1 MEFPFLSGIYVFRKV
16 YKTFFLISFMKKGCK
31 RVVISTIYNGEAVRH
46 AILKFAPDK
55 LILLVD
61 EPDNKKKKEKISQV
75 IKTIKDFFKDSLI
88 VEQIKISTYNLP
100 EIMDKAIKIIDE
112 EYEKENEIIT
122 HITEGRKIAS
132 LALLFATY
140 ARKEKIKDAY
150 YITEEEKILI
160 KLPLLNFEI
169 NKTKKSFLKEIAK
182 GNGELKEL
190 QKKIDLG
197 PSATYQN
204 IDELKKE
211 GYLEKNKELELT
223 ELGRI
228 MIL

>member
-1 MEFPFLSGIYVFRKV
+1 MEKEGR
-16 YKTFFLISFMKKGCK
+16 K
-31 RVVISTIYNGEAVRH
+31 RVVISTIYEGQAVRH

-55 LILLVD
+55 LVLLVD
-61 EPDNKKKKEKISQV
+61 EPEDKKKREKMNEV
-75 IKTIKDFFKDSLI
+75 IKTIKQLFKDSLI
-88 VEQIKISTYNLP
+88 IEQIKISSYNIP
-100 EIMDKAIKIIDE
+100 EIMGKVIKIIDE
-112 EYEKENEIIT
+112 ESKKENEIIV

-140 ARKEKIKDAY
+140 ARKGKIKDAY
-150 YITEEEKILI
+150 YITEENHLLI

-169 NKTKKSFLKEIAK
+169 NKTKKAFLKEIEK
-182 GNGELKEL
+182 GNGELKDL
-190 QKKIDLG
+190 QNKLKIKQ
-197 PSATYQN
+197 SASYQN
-204 IDELKKE
+204 IQELKEE